1 MTSTGK
7 GLRGA
12 LIPAAAAVGLAI
24 VGAVALLGP
33 DVGTPSPPRDGQ
45 AAPSPAQLAGPTS
58 VTAPPSS
65 PATAA
70 DPPAPAPEP
79 SGAGAPSAEAGGEPE
94 PTYPAG
100 QEPWRPVV
108 TGFATDF
115 AQPAPDWSTRVIRW
129 TTAYLTEQYRALPL
143 ERVPAATLQDVE
155 VVATGETVV
164 DVIAVYDT
172 ELQLIIRVENSPEGW
187 KVAKVELAE

>member
-7 GLRGA
+7 GRRGA
-12 LIPAAAAVGLAI
+12 LIPPVAAVGLAV
-24 VGAVALLGP
+24 VGAVTLLGP
-33 DVGTPSPPRDGQ
+33 DVGAPSSPGDGQ
-45 AAPSPAQLAGPTS
+45 AVPSLAQPAAPTSAPPPPPSPAP
-58 VTAPPSS
+58 
-65 PATAA
+65 AA
-70 DPPAPAPEP
+70 DPPAPTPEP
-79 SGAGAPSAEAGGEPE
+79 SDGGTAGEEAAGEPE
-94 PTYPAG
+94 PTYAAG

-155 VVATGETVV
+155 VVATGEAVV

-172 ELQLIIRVENSPEGW
+172 ELRLIIRVENSPEGW
-187 KVAKVELAE
+187 KVAKVEPAE

>member
-7 GLRGA
+7 GRRGA

-24 VGAVALLGP
+24 VGAVTLLGP
-33 DVGTPSPPRDGQ
+33 DVGTPSPGDGQ
-45 AAPSPAQLAGPTS
+45 AASSPAQPAGTIP
-58 VTAPPSS
+58 VTVPPSS

-70 DPPAPAPEP
+70 DPPALAPEP
-79 SGAGAPSAEAGGEPE
+79 SGAGAPSAEAAGEPE

-129 TTAYLTEQYRALPL
+129 TTAYLTEHYRALPL

-155 VVATGETVV
+155 VVATGEAVV
-164 DVIAVYDT
+164 DVVAVYDT
-172 ELQLIIRVENSPEGW
+172 ELRLIIRVENSPEGW
-187 KVAKVELAE
+187 KVAKVEPAE